1 MYVSK
6 GAMWNN
12 GEKVH
17 LSHLLD
23 KVPANRWDWYLY
35 EIEAVGIA
43 PQGMSMSDFEQ
54 RVLSSNT
61 GFKLSWDE
69 IKHFSNSLSDI
80 KNCFL
85 AALVKPVRYS
95 ALENGDLSNCLALLT
110 ISDSTSWE
118 VKLMGNN
125 Y

>member
-1 MYVSK
+1 MNVSK
-6 GAMWNN
+6 GSMWNN
-12 GEKVH
+12 GEKVR

-23 KVPANRWDWYLY
+23 KVPTNEWDWYLY
-35 EIEAVGIA
+35 EIEAIGIA
-43 PQGMSMSDFEQ
+43 PRDMSMPDFEQ
-54 RVLSSNT
+54 RVLSKDT

-69 IKHFSNSLSDI
+69 VKIFSNSLSDI

-85 AALVKPVRYS
+85 AALVKPVKYS
-95 ALENGDLSNCLALLT
+95 VLDNGDLSHCLALIT

-118 VKLMGNN
+118 VKLMKDS

>member
-17 LSHLLD
+17 LYYLLD
-23 KVPANRWDWYLY
+23 KVPANRWDWYLH

-43 PQGMSMSDFEQ
+43 PQSMSMSDFEQ
-54 RVLSSNT
+54 RVLSSDT

-69 IKHFSNSLSDI
+69 IKIFSNSLSDI

-85 AALVKPVRYS
+85 AALVKPVKYN
-95 ALENGDLSNCLALLT
+95 ALENGDLSNCLALIT

-118 VKLMGNN
+118 VKLMENN

>member
-1 MYVSK
+1 MNVSK
-6 GAMWNN
+6 GSMWNN
-12 GEKVH
+12 GEKVR

-23 KVPANRWDWYLY
+23 KVPANKWDWYLY
-35 EIEAVGIA
+35 EVEAVGIA
-43 PQGMSMSDFEQ
+43 PRGMSMPEFEQ
-54 RVLSSNT
+54 RVLSSET

-69 IKHFSNSLSDI
+69 VKSFSNLLSDI

-85 AALVKPVRYS
+85 AALLKPVQYS
-95 ALENGDLSNCLALLT
+95 ALENNDFSYCRALII

-118 VKLMGNN
+118 VKLMCDN